1 LCVGCLMHLRW
12 LVEASWV
19 EFRSSSAHNDYFC
32 RGFGSV
38 YESRD
43 WIFGKI
49 LGWFLCDLRKIVG
62 DGAIATDRL
71 RCSRQC
77 VHSVQSSRIQTHR
90 CCGDEENFQKKKFFY
105 KNVKHFGGSDIFRKY
120 RIIRELLESGR
131 YKLIIEKKQRAAEVS
146 SDEKPVGYWM
156 LLSACT
162 PYL

>member
-1 LCVGCLMHLRW
+1 MHLRK

-32 RGFGSV
+32 RRIGLIYGSRV
-38 YESRD
+38 

-49 LGWFLCDLRKIVG
+49 LGSFSCALRSRWG
-62 DGAIATDRL
+62 DGAIATDQL
-71 RCSRQC
+71 RWRVVKCTLSTI
-77 VHSVQSSRIQTHR
+77 QSDPNPSLLRKR
-90 CCGDEENFQKKKFFY
+90 RKFSKKNKKFS
-105 KNVKHFGGSDIFRKY
+105 KTSKHFGGDDIFRKY
-120 RIIRELLESGR
+120 RTIRELAG
-131 YKLIIEKKQRAAEVS
+131 IIIDNIKKQRAAEVS